1 MTDINLTCKPRALL
15 LIACSA
21 PKLDGTHRA
30 VDLYRGVMFSM
41 LRKWMPA
48 TPPDICILSAKHGLL
63 HADAMTASY
72 EQPMTTDRA
81 RELVAQVVPLEGF
94 AGKQYGEVFIAG
106 GALYRAIGRAYVD
119 QLRAAGHIALDAPVR
134 MTEGGIGVQR
144 GQLGEYL
151 RGLGAP
157 RGLQ

>member
-1 MTDINLTCKPRALL
+1 MSNASLL

-21 PKLDGTHRA
+21 SKLEGTHRA
-30 VDLYRGVMFSM
+30 LDLYRGTMFNV

-48 TPPDICILSAKHGLL
+48 TPPAIFILSAKHGLL
-63 HADAMTASY
+63 HADTMTENY

-81 RELVAQVVPLEGF
+81 RELLAQTLPLAGFEG
-94 AGKQYGEVFIAG
+94 KRYGEVFIAG
-106 GALYRAIGRAYVD
+106 GALYRAVGRVYVA
-119 QLRAAGHIALDAPVR
+119 QLRAAGIVAQDAPVR
-134 MTEGGIGVQR
+134 TTEGGIGTQR

-157 RGLQ
+157 